1 VETARAHL
9 VSKEDVGHGTAS
21 ASRNDGYAR
30 RSKLRVASSNAGG
43 SMRKANNG
51 EVEGEDEDGTNEDED
66 QTEEDADATE
76 NEDYGMSGKSVLS
89 RQDSNVSGQTDM
101 SIDSPSTSRAGLRV
115 AGSSSMKRKRTTSEL
130 STGTILST
138 IEQDNDEDEVVY
150 PRKRMDR
157 RLSNENG
164 LLRYDQRVVE
174 VDEDIDVAEYSKAIE
189 SSSEDEAVVLD
200 DDSTDDEAT
209 NADEALDDLDI
220 EEEEEALIL
229 EEEELRDFTG
239 TAASSVVGADSD
251 IELPSDLDLG
261 FLNSEMDDVFDA
273 GESFFFRGM
282 HSDQETPR
290 RKKSD
295 ASARRVRFQ
304 DEIDIAQANTYSAST
319 TSSETDIDIFPDLLD
334 NPFKS
339 QDELPANLRS
349 QIEDEEDA
357 EVGNGASSDGE
368 GSVWDFGEE
377 KASENFFAWHDE
389 AGSDSDDSGSDLSGY
404 DSDGDTT
411 DDDLPPPSTIRAP
424 KSLLHSRT
432 PSTVTTEIATPK
444 PFPRNSRR
452 RRGPIMGSFI
462 VDEKKAM
469 AFIDPNTKQL
479 RIQPARIPYTDPF
492 NSTASSVNN
501 SPQVNFN
508 GMTYD
513 SDQSD
518 FPRLITGPSD
528 VMMSGVFG
536 GMPGQRYE
544 DGRFVMEANNGP
556 LLIGPPEAFYPFT
569 SIRTDGTPEE
579 EDDYDTEEEFE
590 DDVDLITAFLDMEDD
605 DEDEPEFFD
614 DEITSPATTDAP
626 DSTPAGPRSMAQMLD
641 HLDRGVV
648 SSFRNHQ
655 DRHRHVSQL
664 PHDFNQDSTPIRDGR
679 TADDVMTPLRKRKGG
694 GILKNKTPRR
704 MPVMGGFS

>member
-1 VETARAHL
+1 METARAHL

-404 DSDGDTT
+404 DCMHHQMY
-411 DDDLPPPSTIRAP
+411 LPFLVMLTQITQLMVTLPMMTSLLQALSEHQNPFCTAARRPLSPPKSPHRSHFHGTADAVVAQSWAHSLLMRRRPWPLSIQTPSSSESSLHASHTPTHSIAPQAVSTIR
-424 KSLLHSRT
+424 
-432 PSTVTTEIATPK
+432 
-444 PFPRNSRR
+444 
-452 RRGPIMGSFI
+452 
-462 VDEKKAM
+462 
-469 AFIDPNTKQL
+469 L
-479 RIQPARIPYTDPF
+479 R
-492 NSTASSVNN
+492 
-501 SPQVNFN
+501 
-508 GMTYD
+508 
-513 SDQSD
+513 
-518 FPRLITGPSD
+518 
-528 VMMSGVFG
+528 
-536 GMPGQRYE
+536 
-544 DGRFVMEANNGP
+544 
-556 LLIGPPEAFYPFT
+556 
-569 SIRTDGTPEE
+569 SI
-579 EDDYDTEEEFE
+579 
-590 DDVDLITAFLDMEDD
+590 
-605 DEDEPEFFD
+605 
-614 DEITSPATTDAP
+614 
-626 DSTPAGPRSMAQMLD
+626 SM
-641 HLDRGVV
+641 V
-648 SSFRNHQ
+648 
-655 DRHRHVSQL
+655 
-664 PHDFNQDSTPIRDGR
+664 
-679 TADDVMTPLRKRKGG
+679 
-694 GILKNKTPRR
+694 
-704 MPVMGGFS
+704 